1 MQPPRSLKH
10 PECCF
15 GSGRLGAFEFKSA
28 TYITHCVVNSWPSTM
43 YSVPGAHYPAQ
54 QLSCLLQI
62 LLFCPNSSFSSF
74 FQIQPIMPIAHPVY
88 VLANYN
94 LSAQHGAHTESL
106 SANASRI
113 LQPDRFTFQT
123 ANGNPT
129 SNQQNV
135 ALAIICIFPIMA
147 FFMVSLRIYSRTRAR
162 QIWIGMIQ
170 FVLLHV
176 IPTLATVYLPC

>member
-1 MQPPRSLKH
+1 
-10 PECCF
+10 
-15 GSGRLGAFEFKSA
+15 
-28 TYITHCVVNSWPSTM
+28 
-43 YSVPGAHYPAQ
+43 
-54 QLSCLLQI
+54 
-62 LLFCPNSSFSSF
+62 
-74 FQIQPIMPIAHPVY
+74 MPIAHPVY

-94 LSAQHGAHTESL
+94 LSGEHGAHTESL

-123 ANGNPT
+123 ANANPT

-162 QIWIGMIQ
+162 QIWIDDILMGLAMLLMIPMTVGSYMCKPPLRRQ
-170 FVLLHV
+170 LQYTTQNN
-176 IPTLATVYLPC
+176 IPTNTTSQSPKPASWGSTSATCP